1 MDYDMKSTSW
11 YSFIFGVGYL
21 SCCSKKQE
29 IVAQSIAAAEFI
41 AATAPGNQ
49 ALWIKK
55 ILCDLGLE
63 MKESTK
69 ICVGNKVASAI
80 SHNPIFHRKTIHFN
94 VTL

>member
-1 MDYDMKSTSW
+1 MCLIP
-11 YSFIFGVGYL
+11 FLLFQ
-21 SCCSKKQE
+21 KKKE

-63 MKESTK
+63 MMESTN
-69 ICVGNKVASAI
+69 ICVGNKAATAI
-80 SHNPIFHRKTIHFN
+80 SHNPIFHRKTMHFN
-94 VTL
+94 VTQYFLREVQVMV

>member
-1 MDYDMKSTSW
+1 MLDT
-11 YSFIFGVGYL
+11 FLVVP
-21 SCCSKKQE
+21 KKKE

-55 ILCDLGLE
+55 ILCGLWLE

-69 ICVGNKVASAI
+69 ICVGKKVASAI

-94 VTL
+94 VTLYILREVQGMV